1 MSLRHAL
8 LGLLAEQP
16 LSGYELT
23 KRFTAPA
30 HVWSAK
36 HSQIY
41 PELARLRQTGLIRQ
55 VQAGPRGKKTYAITD
70 EGRAEVRRWLK
81 TPPGRT
87 SRDEAF
93 LRVFFLWL
101 AGPEDAGEYLR
112 GELDY
117 HKELLDHYETLN
129 EEAAPS
135 SPAEQWTWIALQA
148 GIRHE
153 RALAGWAEWA
163 LDQLPVSGRLADGRR
178 SPLRTK
184 RRGSG
189 AGVTSTKPHG

>member
-1 MSLRHAL
+1 VSLRHAL

-41 PELARLRQTGLIRQ
+41 PELARLQQTGLIRQ

-101 AGPEDAGEYLR
+101 AGPEDAREYLR

-153 RALAGWAEWA
+153 RALIEWAEWA
-163 LDQLPVSGRLADGRR
+163 LDQVPISGLPAGGRKGRP
-178 SPLRTK
+178 S
-184 RRGSG
+184 
-189 AGVTSTKPHG
+189 HGDPDRQPVH